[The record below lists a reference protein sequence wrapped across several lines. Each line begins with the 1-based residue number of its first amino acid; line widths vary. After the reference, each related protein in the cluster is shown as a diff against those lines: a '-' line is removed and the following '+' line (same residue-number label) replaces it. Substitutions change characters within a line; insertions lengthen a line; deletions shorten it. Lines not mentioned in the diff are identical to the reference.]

1 MERIKPY
8 DVPHKGLRN
17 ALSQLSMLAGRT
29 DYADLQETEQ
39 LYLLGRDIFGL
50 LSVHAADENEV
61 TLAALDSRCPGCGQE
76 DVEDHEQLHQVQHKL
91 EALLDE
97 IYAGAKQ
104 GRDMTEA
111 GAEFYLAFSEFQS
124 VYLEH
129 TAEEERVT
137 QPLLWQHF
145 TDEELIAQRGKI
157 MAKLPPQTLLTWFRF
172 IIPAQSPRERAGLL
186 GGFKKM
192 APEVYFNQAMSVIK
206 GVLSDREFEVL
217 MVALQANG
225 MNLTAN

>member
-17 ALSQLSMLAGRT
+17 ALSQLSLLAGKT
-29 DYADLQETEQ
+29 DYASFEETKR
-39 LYLLGRDIFGL
+39 LYLLGQDVFGML
-50 LSVHAADENEV
+50 TVHSADENEV
-61 TLAALDSRCPGCGQE
+61 TLAALESRCPGCGQE
-76 DVEDHEQLHQVQHKL
+76 DMADHEQLHAAQHKL
-91 EALLDE
+91 EVLLGE
-97 IYAGAKQ
+97 IYQGAEE
-104 GRDMTEA
+104 GLDMTGT

-157 MAKLPPQTLLTWFRF
+157 MAKLPPQMLLTWFKY

-192 APEVYFNQAMSVIK
+192 APEPFFNQAMAVI
-206 GVLSDREFEVL
+206 GSVLSEKELAVL
-217 MVALQANG
+217 EAAIGAN
-225 MNLTAN
+225 